1 MIKIVMLSLEPAADA
16 VFAGCSQGD
25 LLHCSI
31 SELTVSLLQL
41 VICKCLGTFL
51 CLSKCDDGLEPSGDS
66 L

>member
-1 MIKIVMLSLEPAADA
+1 MSLEPAADA

-31 SELTVSLLQL
+31 SELTVSLLQ
-41 VICKCLGTFL
+41 VLGYIFV
-51 CLSKCDDGLEPSGDS
+51 SFPNCDDGLEPSGDS